1 MGEPGAASPHPGVRG
16 SHLVL
21 FRLPWPRCAGP
32 GGCWCV
38 SAGPSWK
45 QLSDAVPGSPS
56 LSPHG
61 HRLLVPRPVTFQALQ
76 PDQSAASSLQT
87 QVQRFQ
93 RLPRPR
99 RLLPT
104 RPCARDVGVP
114 RFLPALTPRRWPVL
128 FPTSSPHLCVD
139 LSAPP
144 PAHQA
149 SVSPPV
155 RWGHEA
161 VRTGD
166 ARGKSV
172 RRARRTTSRPWGG
185 GNTTVAVAALG
196 GRPCECKSGSL
207 SRG

>member
-1 MGEPGAASPHPGVRG
+1 MRERWALLETALRRGAR
-16 SHLVL
+16 
-21 FRLPWPRCAGP
+21 
-32 GGCWCV
+32 
-38 SAGPSWK
+38 
-45 QLSDAVPGSPS
+45 VP
-56 LSPHG
+56 LAAPHG
-61 HRLLVPRPVTFQALQ
+61 HRLLAPRPVTFQALQ
-76 PDQSAASSLQT
+76 PDRSAASSLQT

-166 ARGKSV
+166 ARGKNV
-172 RRARRTTSRPWGG
+172 RRARRTTSRPWA
-185 GNTTVAVAALG
+185 AVTRPSPSPRWEGVPVCVSQAL
-196 GRPCECKSGSL
+196 CLEGSSPVRAGL
-207 SRG
+207 GSVRACGLGT